1 MDNKAIIITSRE
13 YFSCKVA
20 NDKILSSE
28 MLDIL
33 INHFKIDTTEIDNV
47 ISKMSLDQSK
57 RNELITQM
65 YLQKLFLSNGNDA
78 TVNEAIKRWSNVHV
92 CRIKVDEASTIYL
105 APCLPRASRD
115 ECFIKRQDY
124 LADVITLCLSDL
136 NESVSRDN
144 IFVISH
150 DNDIVQDPVSRAVSY
165 SDIKNESKLSIL
177 ANSNILLNNMF
188 LFVHVL
194 SDCKIYETLVNKL
207 SNEGPID
214 MSWFL
219 GAIDIIKQARESED
233 MIDKFYKVSSE
244 VKDFYNS
251 LI

>member
-1 MDNKAIIITSRE
+1 MEKKVIIITSRE
-13 YFSCKVA
+13 YFSCKVD
-20 NDKILSSE
+20 NEKILTE
-28 MLDIL
+28 ELLDIL

-57 RNELITQM
+57 RNELITKKYFQR
-65 YLQKLFLSNGNDA
+65 LFLSNGNDA
-78 TVNEAIKRWSNVHV
+78 TVNDAIKKWNNVHV

-124 LADVITLCLSDL
+124 LADVIKLCLSDL
-136 NESVSRDN
+136 NGSVSRDN

-165 SDIKNESKLSIL
+165 SDIKHESKLSML
-177 ANSNILLNNMF
+177 AKSDILLNNMF

-214 MSWFL
+214 MSWFS

>member
-1 MDNKAIIITSRE
+1 MENKAIIITSRE
-13 YFSCKVA
+13 YFSCKA
-20 NDKILSSE
+20 DNEKILNE
-28 MLDIL
+28 ELLQIM
-33 INHFKIDTTEIDNV
+33 INHFKIDTTEIDR
-47 ISKMSLDQSK
+47 IITKMSLDQSK
-57 RNELITQM
+57 RNELITKKYIQS
-65 YLQKLFLSNGNDA
+65 LFLSTANPA
-78 TVNEAIKRWSNVHV
+78 TVNEAIKKWSNVHV

-124 LADVITLCLSDL
+124 LADVIRLCLSDL
-136 NESVSRDN
+136 KESVSRDN

-165 SDIKNESKLSIL
+165 SDIKHESKLSML
-177 ANSNILLNNMF
+177 AKSDILLNNMF

-214 MSWFL
+214 MSWFS
-219 GAIDIIKQARESED
+219 GAIDVIKQARESED